1 MKMKTKMWFCS
12 ISGCFFATQAVGCF
26 YQRHALVNMP
36 GRFFMNFVYGTASL
50 IFCCLYFT
58 AAFRTYKTRRIVQA
72 TFPDDV
78 SDLLN
83 RPTGKRLSQAGC

>member
-1 MKMKTKMWFCS
+1 MWFCS

-26 YQRHALVNMP
+26 FQRHALVNMP

-50 IFCCLYFT
+50 IFCGLYFT
-58 AAFRTYKTRRIVQA
+58 AAFRTYKTRRTELA
-72 TFPDDV
+72 TFQDDV

-83 RPTGKRLSQAGC
+83 RSTGKRLSQAGY